1 MRKVRT
7 DHLAHTGPMNP
18 NEVAIRLRE
27 LLLRLFK
34 FATEVAREQFLF
46 SLSVFR
52 SSSNHLEKPTLQV
65 TWACSGSFGMS
76 ITTGSLE

>member
-1 MRKVRT
+1 
-7 DHLAHTGPMNP
+7 MNP

-34 FATEVAREQFLF
+34 FATEMARDQLLF
-46 SLSVFR
+46 SLQVFR
-52 SSSNHLEKPTLQV
+52 SGGNYLEMPTLQV

>member
-34 FATEVAREQFLF
+34 FATEVAREQLLF
-46 SLSVFR
+46 SLQVFR
-52 SSSNHLEKPTLQV
+52 SGGNYLEMPTLQV

>member
-1 MRKVRT
+1 
-7 DHLAHTGPMNP
+7 MNP

-34 FATEVAREQFLF
+34 FATEVAREQLLF
-46 SLSVFR
+46 SLQVFR
-52 SSSNHLEKPTLQV
+52 SGGNYLEMPTLQV

>member
-1 MRKVRT
+1 VRKVRI

-34 FATEVAREQFLF
+34 FATEVAREQLLF
-46 SLSVFR
+46 SLQVFR
-52 SSSNHLEKPTLQV
+52 SGDNHLEMPTLQV
-65 TWACSGSFGMS
+65 TRACSGSYGIS